1 MGVCSVAMIHVP
13 YSCKLSN
20 IKWSQPFL
28 LNENQLIMWE
38 ERFETCA
45 MSCSHSAY
53 TVDATV
59 YMYFDTRGM
68 WVLTIN
74 YRKKHDLHYLIF
86 DRFEFYSGRSNIK
99 WRSFF
104 CLFPLIHVIH
114 TTECKYKERNYI
126 VNGTM
131 WIALLCFVKY
141 YDAFFCWFCCNVLW
155 MEYSFP
161 FTS

>member
-1 MGVCSVAMIHVP
+1 MGLWSVTMIHVP

-53 TVDATV
+53 SADATV
-59 YMYFDTRGM
+59 YMYFDTRGK

-74 YRKKHDLHYLIF
+74 YRKKHDLSYWIF
-86 DRFEFYSGRSNIK
+86 LLSFIVEDPMSNEGH
-99 WRSFF
+99 FF
-104 CLFPLIHVIH
+104 LCFLLFMWFN
-114 TTECKYKERNYI
+114 TTECKCKERKNYI
-126 VNGTM
+126 VNGNM
-131 WIALLCFVKY
+131 WIAL
-141 YDAFFCWFCCNVLW
+141 
-155 MEYSFP
+155 
-161 FTS
+161 

>member
-1 MGVCSVAMIHVP
+1 MGLWSVAMIHVP

-53 TVDATV
+53 SVDATV

-74 YRKKHDLHYLIF
+74 YRKKTWFTPF
-86 DRFEFYSGRSNIK
+86 DIPFEFYRGRSNIK
-99 WRSFF
+99 RRSFF
-104 CLFPLIHVIH
+104 SLFLFIHVIH
-114 TTECKYKERNYI
+114 TTDCKCKERKNYI
-126 VNGTM
+126 VNGNM
-131 WIALLCFVKY
+131 WIAIL
-141 YDAFFCWFCCNVLW
+141 
-155 MEYSFP
+155 
-161 FTS
+161 

>member
-1 MGVCSVAMIHVP
+1 MGVWSVAMIHVP

-53 TVDATV
+53 AVDATV

-74 YRKKHDLHYLIF
+74 YRKIHDLSYWIF
-86 DRFEFYSGRSNIK
+86 LL
-99 WRSFF
+99 SFIVEDPMSSEGHF
-104 CLFPLIHVIH
+104 FSVFPFIHVIH
-114 TTECKYKERNYI
+114 TTECKCKERKNYI
-126 VNGTM
+126 VNGNM
-131 WIALLCFVKY
+131 WIAL
-141 YDAFFCWFCCNVLW
+141 
-155 MEYSFP
+155 
-161 FTS
+161 